1 MLQMKVSAV
10 LAQELSNAKKENVKR
25 KIGGA
30 AKALSA
36 LRTV

>member
-10 LAQELSNAKKENVKR
+10 LAQELSNVKKENAKR
-25 KIGGA
+25 RMGGA